1 MGRQV
6 AVQVFSGLGAGA
18 FGMLMALAVGCGGAQ
33 TPADEAPPTF
43 GAGLTMR
50 YDYRST
56 HGTSVFEIEIV
67 DDRRLLYRG
76 VGGEATGLEGGVDY
90 TRRDITPG
98 VVFLSWA
105 EDGGRVTA
113 QVVDL
118 LHLEVHSIEV
128 SSEGERV
135 ELDGKI
141 EIVREAR

>member
-1 MGRQV
+1 MPQRV
-6 AVQVFSGLGAGA
+6 AEQIAAVVLSGL
-18 FGMLMALAVGCGGAQ
+18 FAVMTGCGGAQ

-56 HGTSVFEIEIV
+56 HGTSVFEIEVI
-67 DDRRLLYRG
+67 DDRRLIYRG
-76 VGGEATGLEGGVDY
+76 VAGEVTGLEGGVDY

-105 EDGGRVTA
+105 EEDGRVTA
-113 QVVDL
+113 QVIDL

-141 EIVREAR
+141 EIVRAAR

>member
-1 MGRQV
+1 MPQQV
-6 AVQVFSGLGAGA
+6 AEQITVVVLSLLFVV
-18 FGMLMALAVGCGGAQ
+18 MTGCGGAQ
-33 TPADEAPPTF
+33 SPTTEAPPTF

-56 HGTSVFEIEIV
+56 HGTSVFEIEVV

-76 VGGEATGLEGGVDY
+76 VAGEVTGIEGAD
-90 TRRDITPG
+90 
-98 VVFLSWA
+98 
-105 EDGGRVTA
+105 GRVTA

-141 EIVREAR
+141 EIVRAAR